1 MSALPSAL
9 PSSSKWDTA
18 KRKPSLNLVVGTLF
32 VVALP
37 IELGFLAVLKGV
49 GWLEIPFLLI
59 VFLVLFFCVTV
70 RPFSR
75 DASTSRLV
83 VLRSRQINLPNFN
96 RSEHRCRLP
105 ST

>member
-9 PSSSKWDTA
+9 PSSNKWDTA
-18 KRKPSLNLVVGTLF
+18 RRKPSLKLVIGTLF

-37 IELGFLAVLKGV
+37 IELGFLAVLEGV

-59 VFLVLFFCVTV
+59 VFFVLFFCVTV

-75 DASTSRLV
+75 NASNRLV
-83 VLRSRQINLPNFN
+83 VLRSRLINSPNLN

-105 ST
+105 SS